1 MTPSPK
7 NRECRICLEY
17 ISFDAESAGDAR
29 STLCFWL
36 LGSSQPKNW
45 GEEGR
50 NVPNVRTNP
59 LCQIRLTHISFDAP
73 SDGDAR
79 GALRFCC
86 WAVLGRKTG
95 VRRAVTY
102 EAYVRALSSERIFR
116 FFHFRPTTPHST
128 RHPTATPAVPSVSTA
143 DQFLGK
149 FGRLY
154 PSQRYNRRQ

>member
-86 WAVLGRKTG
+86 WGVFSRKTG
-95 VRRAVTY
+95 V
-102 EAYVRALSSERIFR
+102 
-116 FFHFRPTTPHST
+116 TPH
-128 RHPTATPAVPSVSTA
+128 RGCNVPNVRIVTIEGGN
-143 DQFLGK
+143 FPK
-149 FGRLY
+149 F
-154 PSQRYNRRQ
+154 